1 MSNKYFGAIALTGGG
16 TGAVDAI
23 AVALLSEG
31 DILKVVSD
39 TYEYAY
45 NYSASEAGSEDSPR
59 IIIPDDNVSGTG
71 AWVLRGAT
79 PFYLQ
84 GKGGDIASAS
94 PLVIDTDGDYFDVTG
109 TTGFAAMTVVANR
122 HFFLQFDGALVM
134 THHATNLDLPG
145 EANITT
151 VAGDVAE
158 FFSTGSNTVQ
168 CVNYTRADGTAI
180 DSGSVATDAIWD
192 AAGDFAVG
200 TGANTAARLAAG
212 ATTEVLVGGGAA
224 APVWTTATGTG
235 APVRAGSPTF
245 TTQITTP
252 IIALTGGQIAFPAT
266 AVPSADANTLDDYE
280 EGTWTLT
287 VSFGG
292 ASVGITY
299 GNNTMYYT
307 KIGRLVHV
315 QGILQMSSKGTSVG
329 NSLFSGLPFTAGN
342 YAALSIDA
350 SALTFANQALFRL
363 NGGATTFDPA
373 EMTEAGVWTNLT
385 NADFANNTQIIFSGC
400 YYI

>member
-200 TGANTAARLAAG
+200 TGANTAAKKT
-212 ATTEVLVGGGAA
+212 TTEVSALLVDVVQAADLSIADNDTLALTFDFVPSKIIISYSLREAHITSFEEGFAVGHCVVTITGTDTFTSVLNYADFYDKNGAFGATYGNGDTTNIVQGYGGYNGANYGQLD
-224 APVWTTATGTG
+224 GTG
-235 APVRAGSPTF
+235 AWV
-245 TTQITTP
+245 
-252 IIALTGGQIAFPAT
+252 
-266 AVPSADANTLDDYE
+266 
-280 EGTWTLT
+280 
-287 VSFGG
+287 
-292 ASVGITY
+292 
-299 GNNTMYYT
+299 
-307 KIGRLVHV
+307 
-315 QGILQMSSKGTSVG
+315 
-329 NSLFSGLPFTAGN
+329 
-342 YAALSIDA
+342 
-350 SALTFANQALFRL
+350 
-363 NGGATTFDPA
+363 
-373 EMTEAGVWTNLT
+373 
-385 NADFANNTQIIFSGC
+385 
-400 YYI
+400 